1 MRWLDVLRLRMKS
14 AFRTRRANQE
24 LDAEFQFHL
33 DQQIEENLAAG
44 MAPEEARYAAMR
56 AVGGISQIKE
66 ECRDMRCVNFIEH
79 LMQDLR
85 YAARTMRRSPAF
97 TIVAVVSLALG
108 IGANTA
114 IFSVIDALM
123 LKRLP
128 VTDPEHLLM
137 FSVGTYQRFGYAWF
151 EAFRDRIPSLM
162 QVTAAA
168 DFDESGVT
176 IGGSTDGDDAEQTRV
191 ALISGNY
198 FSLLGVKTA
207 MGRPIA
213 QEDDREPGAHPVA
226 VISHSFW
233 QRKFAGSPAV
243 LDRTFILND
252 VTYSIVGVAAE
263 GFAGDW
269 TAQPADIWIPAA
281 MTTQVAPST
290 YGDALSKVQIW
301 RILARLEP
309 GATLEQ
315 AVAAATAVNLQMRQ
329 EDAKRRGLPMSPRI
343 ARERIELAPA
353 SRGYVPEQRSIAQP
367 LTILM
372 IVAGLVLLIAC
383 ANMANLLLAR
393 SAVRQREIAVRLAF
407 GAARSRIVRQVLT
420 ESLALA
426 MIGGALGLL
435 IAQSTTK
442 LLLSM
447 VSSGVIPIH
456 AEIHPD
462 ARVLAFA
469 IAISLATGILFGI
482 APARSASKIS
492 ITPALTSSRDRSPA
506 KLRMGKLLV
515 ISQVAL
521 TLLLVVGAGLFI
533 RTLRNLKSQDFGL
546 DQRHLIAIYT
556 GPRMGARKN
565 AQPANSYRKVREKIQ
580 SLAHVVSVSEIG
592 NSLLDPGY
600 YWIDD
605 TATLRIEGEPVRT
618 GHRVATSGV
627 GPGFFST
634 VGAPLIAGRDFE
646 PRDVPKDA
654 DPAVT
659 IINQTFA
666 RFYFGNENPIGHRI
680 GRLGCIGA
688 PCEKDFPFEIIGVV
702 GDINHIAPRFQH
714 VAMAYLPAAVDG
726 PPIGRCIVV
735 RTLDAAGPG
744 WGSFLRRQIREAAPE
759 VPILRIMTVEQQ
771 LNETLGT
778 ERLIAALCG
787 AFGLLGVALAAIG
800 LYGVIAYTTARR
812 THEIGVR
819 IALGASR
826 IEVLEMVLKEGLGVV
841 LIGILVGIPATLAAT
856 RLIAKWMFG
865 IGASDP
871 VTIAASVALM
881 LIVAVLAA
889 LIPARRAASVDPMV
903 ALRYE

>member
-290 YGDALSKVQIW
+290 YGDALSKV
-301 RILARLEP
+301 
-309 GATLEQ
+309 
-315 AVAAATAVNLQMRQ
+315 
-329 EDAKRRGLPMSPRI
+329 
-343 ARERIELAPA
+343 
-353 SRGYVPEQRSIAQP
+353 
-367 LTILM
+367 
-372 IVAGLVLLIAC
+372 
-383 ANMANLLLAR
+383 
-393 SAVRQREIAVRLAF
+393 
-407 GAARSRIVRQVLT
+407 
-420 ESLALA
+420 
-426 MIGGALGLL
+426 
-435 IAQSTTK
+435 
-442 LLLSM
+442 
-447 VSSGVIPIH
+447 
-456 AEIHPD
+456 
-462 ARVLAFA
+462 
-469 IAISLATGILFGI
+469 
-482 APARSASKIS
+482 
-492 ITPALTSSRDRSPA
+492 
-506 KLRMGKLLV
+506 
-515 ISQVAL
+515 
-521 TLLLVVGAGLFI
+521 
-533 RTLRNLKSQDFGL
+533 
-546 DQRHLIAIYT
+546 
-556 GPRMGARKN
+556 
-565 AQPANSYRKVREKIQ
+565 
-580 SLAHVVSVSEIG
+580 
-592 NSLLDPGY
+592 
-600 YWIDD
+600 
-605 TATLRIEGEPVRT
+605 
-618 GHRVATSGV
+618 
-627 GPGFFST
+627 
-634 VGAPLIAGRDFE
+634 
-646 PRDVPKDA
+646 
-654 DPAVT
+654 
-659 IINQTFA
+659 
-666 RFYFGNENPIGHRI
+666 
-680 GRLGCIGA
+680 
-688 PCEKDFPFEIIGVV
+688 
-702 GDINHIAPRFQH
+702 
-714 VAMAYLPAAVDG
+714 
-726 PPIGRCIVV
+726 
-735 RTLDAAGPG
+735 
-744 WGSFLRRQIREAAPE
+744 
-759 VPILRIMTVEQQ
+759 
-771 LNETLGT
+771 
-778 ERLIAALCG
+778 
-787 AFGLLGVALAAIG
+787 
-800 LYGVIAYTTARR
+800 
-812 THEIGVR
+812 
-819 IALGASR
+819 
-826 IEVLEMVLKEGLGVV
+826 
-841 LIGILVGIPATLAAT
+841 
-856 RLIAKWMFG
+856 
-865 IGASDP
+865 
-871 VTIAASVALM
+871 
-881 LIVAVLAA
+881 
-889 LIPARRAASVDPMV
+889 
-903 ALRYE
+903 